1 MTHIPTPDAATT
13 TPPAGVDERYG
24 VLVEAAELAAAY
36 ESVAD
41 AVEYGTM
48 PRTRLDETRRDI
60 RRHEPAVVAAGE
72 HLHTQG
78 GVEAMRTRLYE
89 LLDEM
94 RHQHPSWGQTE
105 ISAVMAYITGAWH
118 GIGDWKA

>member
-1 MTHIPTPDAATT
+1 MTHIPTPDNPTT
-13 TPPAGVDERYG
+13 TPPVGLEQHYR

-48 PRTRLDETRRDI
+48 PRARLDEIRRNI

-78 GVEAMRTRLYE
+78 GVETMRNRLYE

-94 RHQHPSWGQTE
+94 RHQHPTWSRTE
-105 ISAVMAYITGAWH
+105 ISAVLAYITGAWH